1 MDPLSDVI
9 RGIRLNGAHFYRVE
23 AAPPWSVSTVE
34 SRELEPRVLPESQ
47 HLISFHIL
55 LRGECWAGLD
65 GHDQVRMSA
74 GDVIMFPH
82 GDAHVMSSHEWAQV
96 RDVDSLLTEPRRFS
110 ETVYLGAE
118 HARNTAFVCGFLG
131 CDLRPFNPLLAAL
144 PRRLHA
150 PGIAAGWLAPLSN
163 QVVPESRA
171 GRVGKDTMVT
181 RMAELLFIEAV
192 RQHVEGRE
200 EQTGWLAGLVDPVVG
215 PALTR
220 MHETPAHAWTL
231 PKLAREGATSRS
243 VLADRFTRTLG
254 VSPMQYLKR
263 WRLQLAADE
272 LVRGSAKVSAIATRI
287 GYDSEAAFSRA
298 FKQET
303 GVSPAAWRRRRTRP
317 TQTSQ
322 TSRPAV
328 AAR

>member
-23 AAPPWSVSTVE
+23 AAPPWSVSTVT
-34 SRELEPRVLPESQ
+34 SRELVPRVLLESE

-55 LRGECWAGLD
+55 LSGSCWGGADGE
-65 GHDQVRMSA
+65 QVQMQA

-82 GDAHVMSSHEWAQV
+82 GDAHVMSSHEFRTV
-96 RDVDSLLTEPRRFS
+96 RDVNVLLLDTRRFA
-110 ETVYLGAE
+110 ETVYLGDNG
-118 HARNTAFVCGFLG
+118 HNTSLVCGFLG

-144 PRRLHA
+144 PRRLLGR
-150 PGIAAGWLAPLSN
+150 GIASGWLAPLSD
-163 QVVPESRA
+163 QVVRESRA

-192 RQHVEGRE
+192 RQHLERADA

-215 PALTR
+215 PALTQ
-220 MHETPAHAWTL
+220 MHERPAHPWTL
-231 PKLAREGATSRS
+231 PQLARAGSTSRS
-243 VLADRFTRTLG
+243 VLAERFSRTLG
-254 VSPMQYLKR
+254 ISPMLYLKR
-263 WRLQLAADE
+263 WRLQLAADA
-272 LVRGSAKVSAIATRI
+272 LVRGSAKVSAIAERV

-303 GVSPAAWRRRRTRP
+303 GASPAAWRRTRRLRSDGARSSTG
-317 TQTSQ
+317 
-322 TSRPAV
+322 
-328 AAR
+328 AAT

>member
-23 AAPPWSVSTVE
+23 AAPPWCASAAN
-34 SRELEPRVLPESQ
+34 SRELVPRVLVDSE

-55 LRGECWAGLD
+55 LSGSCWGGLEGEQ
-65 GHDQVRMSA
+65 QVQMQA

-82 GDAHVMSSHEWAQV
+82 GDPHVMSSHEAQEV
-96 RDVDSLLTEPRRFS
+96 RDVDVRVVDSRRFS
-110 ETVYLGAE
+110 ETVYLGDSG
-118 HARNTAFVCGFLG
+118 HNTTFVCGFLG

-150 PGIAAGWLAPLSN
+150 RGVATGWLATLSD
-163 QVVPESRA
+163 QVVSESRA

-192 RQHVEGRE
+192 RQHLERPST

-215 PALTR
+215 PALTLL
-220 MHETPAHAWTL
+220 HERPESPWTL
-231 PKLAREGATSRS
+231 PQLARICATSRT
-243 VLADRFTRTLG
+243 VLAERFTRALG

-263 WRLQLAADE
+263 WRLQLASDA
-272 LVRGSAKVSAIATRI
+272 LARGSAKVAAIAERV
-287 GYDSEAAFSRA
+287 GYESEAAFSRA
-298 FKQET
+298 FKQQT
-303 GVSPAAWRRRRTRP
+303 GVSPAAWRRRRHVT
-317 TQTSQ
+317 
-322 TSRPAV
+322 A
-328 AAR
+328 